1 MPKPVSVT
9 DFRSNTNDQIVNA
22 AELIGRSEQRA
33 AVFRVVCSGKKK
45 IKTRDEIAAAT
56 NLAPKRV
63 LEIGKHLADRH
74 LVHQTTKDGQTAYEK
89 DMHLAPYKDKI
100 LRLAKDPVA
109 RSRVPTKKSPKLS
122 AGAGPTISVS
132 LPAQLVDIQR
142 VTLDD
147 LDNFSAV
154 KDVPEAR
161 SRLEIP
167 EDVFKQGVI
176 KIIGEPGEFKDWG
189 GEHNDL
195 YTTRVRFL
203 GKRLAAAFAFKGPGT
218 KGRLTPKKMGANGD
232 QIQRLFQADADVFI
246 VHYWR
251 EIDESVIEQMKHFAI
266 SKSVTEGRRIYYGI
280 IDGADASRIYESY
293 PNHFEGG

>member
-1 MPKPVSVT
+1 MAKPVSVT

-22 AELIGRSEQRA
+22 AELVGRSEQRA
-33 AVFRVVCSGKKK
+33 AVFRAVCSGKKK

-56 NLAPKRV
+56 NLSPKRV
-63 LEIGKHLADRH
+63 LEIGKQLADRH
-74 LVHQTTKDGQTAYEK
+74 LVHQTTKNGQTAYEK
-89 DMHLAPYKDKI
+89 DMQLAPYKDKI

-109 RSRVPTKKSPKLS
+109 RSKVPTKKSPKGQREAS
-122 AGAGPTISVS
+122 PTISVT
-132 LPAQLVDIQR
+132 LPAKLVDIQR
-142 VTLDD
+142 ITLDD

-154 KDVPEAR
+154 RGVPETR
-161 SRLEIP
+161 KKLEIS
-167 EDVFKQGVI
+167 EEVFKQGVI
-176 KIIGEPGEFKDWG
+176 EIIGEPGEFKDWG

-195 YTTRVRFL
+195 YTTRIRFR

-218 KGRLTPKKMGANGD
+218 KGRLTPKKMGSNGD
-232 QIQRLFQADADVFI
+232 QIQRLYQADADMFI

-280 IDGADASRIYESY
+280 IDGADANRMYESY
-293 PNHFEGG
+293 SAEFGGG

>member
-1 MPKPVSVT
+1 MAKPVSVT

-45 IKTRDEIAAAT
+45 VKTRDEIAAAT
-56 NLAPKRV
+56 NLPPKRV
-63 LEIGKHLADRH
+63 LEIGKQLADRH

-89 DMHLAPYKDKI
+89 DMQLAPYKDKI

-109 RSRVPTKKSPKLS
+109 RSKVPTKKSSKDQ

-132 LPAQLVDIQR
+132 LPERLVDIQR

-154 KDVPEAR
+154 RDVAETR
-161 SRLEIP
+161 NTLEIP
-167 EDVFKQGVI
+167 EGTFKQGVI
-176 KIIGEPGEFKDWG
+176 RIIGEPGEFRDWG

-195 YTTRVRFL
+195 YTTRVRFR
-203 GKRLAAAFAFKGPGT
+203 GERLAAAFAFKGPGT

-246 VHYWR
+246 IHYWR

-266 SKSVTEGRRIYYGI
+266 SKSVTEGRRVCYGI

-293 PNHFEGG
+293 PHDFEGG